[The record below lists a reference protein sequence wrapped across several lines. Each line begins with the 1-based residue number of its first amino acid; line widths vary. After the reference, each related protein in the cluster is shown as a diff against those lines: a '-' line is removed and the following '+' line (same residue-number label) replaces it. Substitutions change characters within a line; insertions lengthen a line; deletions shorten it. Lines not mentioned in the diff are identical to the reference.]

1 MLYENLHIT
10 YMDEW
15 QYQST
20 KFYNSTFEYLRDE
33 NLHIIWMDGG
43 DGMRGA
49 LLAVVIILHP
59 HHPRI
64 HMLFMFLLINNSLLF
79 EKGSAG
85 RSGSLLQIC
94 VRES

>member
-1 MLYENLHIT
+1 MT
-10 YMDEW
+10 VPK
-15 QYQST
+15 YQVLL
-20 KFYNSTFEYLRDE
+20 YNSTFEYLRDE

-64 HMLFMFLLINNSLLF
+64 HMLFMFYLLITAVLF

-94 VRES
+94 VAGRKYVNHKLIRI